1 MSARKV
7 LVMGWLITLVSAGS
21 WAVGCAAVVGADDYK
36 VAGGSAGSGGSCT
49 MTGEKCEGA
58 QASCCTGSCLDLTLD
73 MPLGKFCAA
82 PCMSGDDC
90 QSGCCITQGGRM
102 GCAPQAFC
110 ADTCLT
116 LHSDCSNVAECCVG
130 SRCICFNAS
139 CDDTTPGECVSICR
153 TNAECDTGCCAALKD
168 GSVKV
173 CSPPVACAATPP

>member
-36 VAGGSAGSGGSCT
+36 VAGGGTTGSGGSCI
-49 MTGEKCEGA
+49 MTEERCDGA
-58 QASCCTGSCLDLTLD
+58 PGSCCTGSCLDFNLD
-73 MPLGKFCAA
+73 TPLGKFCAD
-82 PCMSGDDC
+82 PCTSGSDC
-90 QSGCCITQGGRM
+90 PSGCCMTQGARM

-116 LHSDCSNVAECCVG
+116 PHSDCSNGGECCIG
-130 SRCICFNAS
+130 SRCVCFNAS
-139 CDDTTPGECVSICR
+139 CDTTPGECVNICR